1 MFKIKNNC
9 PVKIKCIILTKRRN
23 TRILINQIWK
33 DFNQKDLWSN
43 LQENTMLKDIRKD
56 QIQPC
61 RRKKTV
67 SPYICRIFLENTN
80 HWMEI
85 SVLQKHQSLAGWYSK
100 NKTAIPACIYLLIKF
115 HRIYH
120 FLSARIRY
128 NGDINTNKITST
140 YKLYLSWTVIH
151 DQLRQPVSSAVWIFR
166 K

>member
-9 PVKIKCIILTKRRN
+9 PVKTKCIILTKRRT

-43 LQENTMLKDIRKD
+43 LQENTMLKDIHID

-67 SPYICRIFLENTN
+67 SPYICRMFFRKYKPLDANICSTKTPIPCRMIFKKIKQQPL
-80 HWMEI
+80 H
-85 SVLQKHQSLAGWYSK
+85 V
-100 NKTAIPACIYLLIKF
+100 CIYLLIKF

-120 FLSARIRY
+120 FLSTRY
-128 NGDINTNKITST
+128 QI
-140 YKLYLSWTVIH
+140 
-151 DQLRQPVSSAVWIFR
+151 
-166 K
+166 